1 MELLPTNLGLDVD
14 TVLLSVDIIL
24 YGFGADRIWCW
35 HKETFKLG
43 VTTGINLENP
53 KMAPHRDLY

>member
-14 TVLLSVDIIL
+14 AVLLSVDIVL
-24 YGFGADRIWCW
+24 HGFGADRLRCR

-43 VTTGINLENP
+43 VTTGIYSENL
-53 KMAPHRDLY
+53 KMAPH